1 MKVKF
6 LKVLKET
13 YIPVLIVVAFLMVSM
28 VFKSDETLR
37 KSEIQA
43 IDNYKKFM
51 EQNQQTIER
60 GEIDHQIKIDGK
72 KVYLYSES
80 GQVLLETTVN
90 DWEENKDSY
99 IKDLNLSK

>member
-1 MKVKF
+1 MKLKF

-13 YIPVLIVVAFLMVSM
+13 YIPVLIVIAFLMVSM
-28 VFKSDETLR
+28 VFKSDETLS
-37 KSEIQA
+37 KSEIEA
-43 IDNYKKFM
+43 IDNYKKII

-60 GEIDHQIKIDGK
+60 GDIDHQIKIDGK

-99 IKDLNLSK
+99 IKDLNLLK